1 MDVTLEKCSPTI
13 YEALLS
19 AIFSLESAFGATRS
33 GAQAGPTA
41 APSGQ
46 VHARAKGSHHRDYNA
61 ASTTSDISG
70 PTGIVSFEPSGHLSY
85 SESRSQALSSSAER
99 TIRQASMDLT
109 DSMARIAKRKTR
121 QLGSTLFKLIWK
133 DQFTPWG
140 SKLPLLRAVGHR
152 ISVSASSL
160 LENGWN
166 TPRATD
172 GTNGGPN
179 QAGGALS
186 ADAALTGWATASAQ
200 DWKDS
205 PGMATETAD
214 GRVRLDQLPRQAHLA
229 GWPTTTSTDATRG
242 SPETDDAK
250 KARGAKTGTSMID
263 AAHLAAW
270 PTPIAEEAKAGTH
283 CANQTTVSMASS
295 LAAWPTPC
303 QKDGISGPDL
313 KRRNTGEP
321 NSDVVTMAHLT
332 GWPTPSVD
340 NFRSRSGDRKGEMG
354 TDQIVRTLNE
364 APGGPARLTVSG
376 EMLTGFSAG
385 MGSGGQLDPAH
396 SLWLMGLP
404 FEWILAA
411 PTKANLAKNSSKA
424 RATPSSRKSQSTL
437 SKPTSKPAGAILTPM
452 TKLLCALNHF

>member
-33 GAQAGPTA
+33 GAQAGPTV

-46 VHARAKGSHHRDYNA
+46 VHARAKGSHHRGYNA

-186 ADAALTGWATASAQ
+186 ADAALTGWATASARG
-200 DWKDS
+200 WKDS

-303 QKDGISGPDL
+303 QKDGISGP
-313 KRRNTGEP
+313 
-321 NSDVVTMAHLT
+321 
-332 GWPTPSVD
+332 
-340 NFRSRSGDRKGEMG
+340 
-354 TDQIVRTLNE
+354 
-364 APGGPARLTVSG
+364 ARLTVSG

>member
-41 APSGQ
+41 AQSGQ
-46 VHARAKGSHHRDYNA
+46 VHVRAKDSHHRDYNA

-186 ADAALTGWATASAQ
+186 ADAALTGWATASAR

-242 SPETDDAK
+242 SPETDEAK

-263 AAHLAAW
+263 AAH
-270 PTPIAEEAKAGTH
+270 
-283 CANQTTVSMASS
+283 

>member
-33 GAQAGPTA
+33 GAQAGPTV

-46 VHARAKGSHHRDYNA
+46 VHARAKGSHHRGYNA

-186 ADAALTGWATASAQ
+186 ADAALTGWATASAR

-229 GWPTTTSTDATRG
+229 GWPTATSTDATRG
-242 SPETDDAK
+242 SPETDEAK

-270 PTPIAEEAKAGTH
+270 PTPIAEEAKAGMH

-340 NFRSRSGDRKGEMG
+340 NFRSRSGDRKGGDGDRPDRPHLERG
-354 TDQIVRTLNE
+354 TGRPGPTNGFWGDVDWLFCRDGKWRPVRPGTLPLVDGSTFRVDSGSPYEGKSRQELLKGAGNAIVSEVAIDFIETYVE
-364 APGGPARLTVSG
+364 ASG
-376 EMLTGFSAG
+376 RYIDADDEIVVCT
-385 MGSGGQLDPAH
+385 
-396 SLWLMGLP
+396 
-404 FEWILAA
+404 
-411 PTKANLAKNSSKA
+411 
-424 RATPSSRKSQSTL
+424 
-437 SKPTSKPAGAILTPM
+437 
-452 TKLLCALNHF
+452 

>member
-33 GAQAGPTA
+33 GAQGGPTA
-41 APSGQ
+41 VPSGQ
-46 VHARAKGSHHRDYNA
+46 VHARAKDSHHRDCNA
-61 ASTTSDISG
+61 ASMTSDISG

-186 ADAALTGWATASAQ
+186 ADAALTGWGTPTAHEARLGYQNRRNGKRGTQKSMTTDVIDFLDAERG
-200 DWKDS
+200 DPS
-205 PGMATETAD
+205 LTAWS
-214 GRVRLDQLPRQAHLA
+214 VSQYPISLA

-242 SPETDDAK
+242 SPETDEAK

-270 PTPIAEEAKAGTH
+270 PTP
-283 CANQTTVSMASS
+283 
-295 LAAWPTPC
+295 C

-313 KRRNTGEP
+313 KRRDTGEP

-437 SKPTSKPAGAILTPM
+437 SKPTSKPAGAISTPM